1 MPSINPS
8 PHYMNFH
15 SKNAILTSIIFVWL
29 NVGSIKNICDPYMG
43 IAFEEEKSDVYFMN
57 SMGVL

>member
-1 MPSINPS
+1 
-8 PHYMNFH
+8 MNFH

-29 NVGSIKNICDPYMG
+29 NVGRIKHICDPYVG
-43 IAFEEEKSDVYFMN
+43 IAFEEEKFNVYFMN